1 MKQNWKFSEL
11 KYERPDSEQVVKDLR
26 ETAEKIRAAQSG
38 EEVLSLIMEHE
49 QRDLQLSTLL
59 SMVNIRHTL
68 DTRDAF
74 YEKENEWIGQTM
86 PTILPDSL
94 ALADAIAES
103 HFRNEIEEK
112 LGKQFFAEIDLQK
125 KCFCPEN
132 IPLMQAEAKLT
143 DEYQKIMVLHVLY
156 RIKSPLLEK
165 HLREADRSDYHYLRE
180 NAAQIREMLT
190 EDNADIP
197 SQ

>member
-49 QRDLQLSTLL
+49 QRDQQLSTLL

-94 ALADAIAES
+94 ALAPS
-103 HFRNEIEEK
+103 GTRSKRNWGNSSLRRSSCRK
-112 LGKQFFAEIDLQK
+112 NVSV
-125 KCFCPEN
+125 P
-132 IPLMQAEAKLT
+132 
-143 DEYQKIMVLHVLY
+143 KIF
-156 RIKSPLLEK
+156 P
-165 HLREADRSDYHYLRE
+165 
-180 NAAQIREMLT
+180 
-190 EDNADIP
+190 
-197 SQ
+197 